1 MTDLMSHALA
11 MVGGYFAIMN
21 PIANTAVFTGL
32 TADLSDS
39 DTRRVARTAVVSA
52 FFIVLVFI
60 VMGKLVF
67 EFFGVTL
74 PALRIAGGILVA
86 LIGFNMMHGKAS
98 KAHSAA
104 DASGKDGS
112 QAGTA
117 VTDAAAA
124 IGLSP
129 LGIPILA
136 GPGTIAVSMSYSAS
150 GGMAMVVINALVF
163 LLMCAVT
170 YVSFLAGG
178 RVEQYLGAN
187 GLKVVT
193 QLMGLLLTVV
203 GVQMGIEGLSGAVQA
218 FTQHVAS

>member
-1 MTDLMSHALA
+1 MSDLLSHALV

-32 TADLSDS
+32 TAGLSEADS
-39 DTRRVARTAVVSA
+39 RKVARTAVVSA

-98 KAHSAA
+98 SAHSAA
-104 DASGKDGS
+104 DAP
-112 QAGTA
+112 AGTSSSDDD
-117 VTDAAAA
+117 TAAS

-136 GPGTIAVSMSYSAS
+136 GPGTIAVSMSYSAE
-150 GGMAMVVINALVF
+150 GGIAHVLVNAAVF
-163 LLMCAVT
+163 FVMCAVT
-170 YVSFLAGG
+170 YASFLAGG
-178 RVEQYLGAN
+178 RIEKYLGPN
-187 GLKVVT
+187 GLKVVS

-203 GVQMGIEGLSGAVQA
+203 GVQMGIEGLAGAVEA
-218 FTQHVAS
+218 FEKHSTAGS

>member
-1 MTDLMSHALA
+1 MSDLMSDLMSHALV
-11 MVGGYFAIMN
+11 MTGGYFAIMN

-32 TADLSDS
+32 TASMNDA
-39 DTRRVARTAVVSA
+39 DTREVARTAVVAA
-52 FFIVLVFI
+52 FSIVLVFI

-67 EFFGVTL
+67 EFFGITL

-98 KAHSAA
+98 STHSAA
-104 DASGKDGS
+104 EKSDGDHDD
-112 QAGTA
+112 
-117 VTDAAAA
+117 VTSM
-124 IGLSP
+124 GLSP

-150 GGMAMVVINALVF
+150 GGYLLMAINAVVF
-163 LLMCAVT
+163 LGMCAVT
-170 YVSFLAGG
+170 YFSFLAAG
-178 RVEQYLGAN
+178 RIQRRLGTN

-203 GVQMGIEGLSGAVQA
+203 GVQMSIEGLGGAVEM
-218 FTQHVAS
+218 FLLQHPAS

>member
-1 MTDLMSHALA
+1 MTDLMSHALV

-32 TADLSDS
+32 TADLSDA
-39 DTRRVARTAVVSA
+39 DTRKVARTAVVSA

-86 LIGFNMMHGKAS
+86 LIGFNMMHGKQS

-104 DASGKDGS
+104 DEPGKDDS

-117 VTDAAAA
+117 VTDAAA

-163 LLMCAVT
+163 LTMCAVT
-170 YVSFLAGG
+170 YASFLAGS
-178 RVEQYLGAN
+178 RIEQYLGAN

-203 GVQMGIEGLSGAVQA
+203 GVQMSIEGIGGAVEA
-218 FTQHVAS
+218 FMQHHAAS